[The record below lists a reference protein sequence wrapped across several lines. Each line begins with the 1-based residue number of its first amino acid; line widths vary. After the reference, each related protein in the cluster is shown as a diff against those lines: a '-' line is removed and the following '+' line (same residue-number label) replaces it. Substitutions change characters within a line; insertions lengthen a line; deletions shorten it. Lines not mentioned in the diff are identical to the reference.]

1 MVVRVF
7 RVYSSVNIVR
17 QTTDTNRAL
26 WRIGYRTLRAL
37 GSRND
42 DKAWASS
49 FFEYGVGVAVDN
61 KQGRGTPK

>member
-7 RVYSSVNIVR
+7 RVHSSVNIVR

-49 FFEYGVGVAVDN
+49 CF
-61 KQGRGTPK
+61 